1 MEDVEAMGLLKM
13 DFLGL
18 KNLTTI
24 QRAAGLV
31 QKTRGVTLD
40 LDGIPLDERKALEII
55 AKGTQKKLPPDI
67 QKTHNLFRAGNLEG
81 IFQLESDGMKQITRD
96 LKPSGIEDLSSI
108 SALYRPGPLDAG
120 LIPIFIDRKH
130 GREKVSYQHPILEPI
145 LKETYGVIV
154 YQEQIMK
161 IAQELAGYS
170 LGEADL
176 LRRCMG
182 KKKLAEMEKHREK
195 FIDGSAKN
203 GVRKE
208 LANELFD
215 QMVLFAEY
223 CLSYDTEIL
232 TVEHGALPIGEIV
245 EKQLNC
251 HIYSI
256 DRNGFVYTQ
265 PIAQWHD
272 RGTQEVFEYTLENGT
287 TIKATKDHKFMTS
300 DGQMLPIDKIF
311 ERDLD
316 LMKLKSTE
324 LKVLE
329 RSCL

>member
-1 MEDVEAMGLLKM
+1 MGLLKM

-31 QKTRGVTLD
+31 QKTKGVTLD
-40 LDGIPLDERKALEII
+40 LDQIPLDERKALEII
-55 AKGTQKKLPPDI
+55 AKGKQKKLPADI
-67 QKTHNLFRAGNLEG
+67 QETHKLFRAGNLEG

-130 GREKVSYQHPILEPI
+130 GREKVRYQHPLLESILQ
-145 LKETYGVIV
+145 ETYGVMV

-176 LRRCMG
+176 LRRAMG
-182 KKKLAEMEKHREK
+182 KKKVDEMKKHSEK

-203 GVRKE
+203 GVSQAVAE
-208 LANELFD
+208 DLFK
-215 QMVLFAEY
+215 QMLKFAEY
-223 CLSYDTEIL
+223 CLSYDTEIQ
-232 TVEHGALPIGEIV
+232 TVEYGPLPIGKIV
-245 EKQLNC
+245 TEQIKC
-251 HIYSI
+251 SVYSV
-256 DRNGFVYTQ
+256 DSNGFVYTQ
-265 PIAQWHD
+265 PIVQWHD
-272 RGTQEVFEYTLENGT
+272 RGKQEIFAYTLDNGS
-287 TIKATKDHKFMTS
+287 IIRATKDHKFMSS
-300 DGQMLPIDKIF
+300 DGEMLAINEIF
-311 ERDLD
+311 ERGL
-316 LMKLKSTE
+316 E
-324 LKVLE
+324 LKAVN
-329 RSCL
+329 CTDTAFKPFVQIA

>member
-1 MEDVEAMGLLKM
+1 
-13 DFLGL
+13 
-18 KNLTTI
+18 
-24 QRAAGLV
+24 
-31 QKTRGVTLD
+31 
-40 LDGIPLDERKALEII
+40 
-55 AKGTQKKLPPDI
+55 
-67 QKTHNLFRAGNLEG
+67 
-81 IFQLESDGMKQITRD
+81 MKQITRD

-130 GREKVSYQHPILEPI
+130 GREKVSYQHPLLESI

-223 CLSYDTEIL
+223 CLSYDTEVY
-232 TVEHGALPIGEIV
+232 TVEYGALSIGKIV
-245 EKQLNC
+245 ESQIKC
-251 HIYSI
+251 SIYSV
-256 DRNGFVYTQ
+256 DRHGFVYTQ
-265 PIAQWHD
+265 PIVQWHD
-272 RGTQEVFEYTLENGT
+272 RGSQEIFEYTLDNGAK
-287 TIKATKDHKFMTS
+287 IRATKDHKFMTS
-300 DGQMLPIDKIF
+300 ARQMLSIDKIF
-311 ERDLD
+311 EKGLD
-316 LMKLKSTE
+316 LLELKPNE
-324 LKVLE
+324 LKVSVLT
-329 RSCL
+329 SNLHLIKQS